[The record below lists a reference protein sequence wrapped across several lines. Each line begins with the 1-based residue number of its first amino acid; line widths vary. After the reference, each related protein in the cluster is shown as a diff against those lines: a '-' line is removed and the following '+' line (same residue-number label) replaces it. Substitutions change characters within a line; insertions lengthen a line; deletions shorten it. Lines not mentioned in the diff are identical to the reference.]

1 MSAQLFNR
9 LLDYLDTDFKKAV
22 ALSIAAHFIFLIS
35 CIVIP
40 GLTTKKYYFGPV
52 QPVSLTMG
60 AVKGPGKGGA
70 GAPKA
75 PAPKTAAAKTAE
87 KTVKKAAGKT
97 NKLKTPQKVLPLK
110 NPPKDT
116 YAKKG
121 AKGKKEKV
129 KSLKDRI
136 AEKLASVDK
145 EAKQAPK
152 PQERDAADAQ
162 AESKGASLKLSTGSG
177 TMTAGFGDGMGDVDL
192 PFAWYLDVVQT
203 KICDNW
209 EEPSGLIIADNTLSV
224 VVFFRIDRSGKV
236 LNLSLKTPSNREDV
250 DSSVLAA
257 VRRAE
262 PLPPLPDEYQGDF
275 LDINI
280 KFDLNR

>member
-1 MSAQLFNR
+1 MPVQLYKR

-22 ALSIAAHFIFLIS
+22 AVSIAAHVIFLIS

-40 GLTTKKYYFGPV
+40 GLATKKYYFGPV

-70 GAPKA
+70 GAPKT
-75 PAPKTAAAKTAE
+75 PAAKTVE

-97 NKLKTPQKVLPLK
+97 NKIKAPQKVLPLK

-121 AKGKKEKV
+121 AKEKKEKE

-145 EAKQAPK
+145 EAQKQPK
-152 PQERDAADAQ
+152 PRDSETADAQ
-162 AESKGASLKLSTGSG
+162 TESKGTALKLSSGSG
-177 TMTAGFGDGMGDVDL
+177 TMTAGFGDGMGDVNL
-192 PFAWYLDVVQT
+192 PFAWYLDVIQT

-209 EEPSGLIIADNTLSV
+209 EEPSGLIIADNALSV
-224 VVFFRIDRSGKV
+224 VVFFRIDRSGKIS
-236 LNLSLKTPSNREDV
+236 NLSLKTRSNREDV
-250 DSSVLAA
+250 DASVLEA
-257 VRRAE
+257 VRRSE
-262 PLPPLPDEYQGDF
+262 PLPPLPDEYRGDF

>member
-1 MSAQLFNR
+1 MPAQLYKR
-9 LLDYLDTDFKKAV
+9 LLDYLDTDFKKAI

-60 AVKGPGKGGA
+60 AVKGPGKGGSA
-70 GAPKA
+70 APKA
-75 PAPKTAAAKTAE
+75 PAAKTAE

-121 AKGKKEKV
+121 TKEKKEKV

-145 EAKQAPK
+145 QAKNQPR
-152 PQERDAADAQ
+152 PQE
-162 AESKGASLKLSTGSG
+162 AETGEAVTESPGASLKLSSGSG
-177 TMTAGFGDGMGDVDL
+177 TMRAGFGDGMGDVNL
-192 PFAWYLDVVQT
+192 PFAWYLDVIQT

-224 VVFFRIDRSGKV
+224 VVFFRVDRSGTV
-236 LNLSLKTPSNREDV
+236 SNLSLKTPSNREDV
-250 DSSVLAA
+250 DNSVLEA
-257 VRRAE
+257 VKKSQ